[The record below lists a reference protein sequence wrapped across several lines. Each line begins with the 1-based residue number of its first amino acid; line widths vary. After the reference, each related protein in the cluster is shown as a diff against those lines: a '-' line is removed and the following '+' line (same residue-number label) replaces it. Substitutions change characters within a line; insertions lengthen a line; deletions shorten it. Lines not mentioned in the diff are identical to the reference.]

1 MKTCVVT
8 GGAGFIGSHI
18 ADELLK
24 KGYRVA
30 VIDNLSTGKRSNVNP
45 RAVFFKLDVQS
56 PQVGKVFAKFKP
68 RFVFHFAAQID
79 VRKSVADPL
88 EDAKTNIIG
97 SLNIL
102 EHCRRQRVKKIVFAS
117 SGGTIY
123 GDASVVP
130 TKETYPGNP
139 MSPYGIAKYAVEH
152 YLWYYWNVFHLP
164 SVSLRLANIYG
175 PRQNS
180 KGEAGVVAIFTDA
193 MLAKKQPVIS
203 GTGKQTRDFVFVTD
217 VVKAAMKAV
226 ASKRIGVYNVGT
238 AKETDIN
245 EIFSLLKRLTKSRAK
260 KVYGE
265 AKKGE
270 QVRSCL
276 SYGKIRKEMGWK
288 PSHALEKGLQETV
301 EWFTHEDH
309 S

>member
-79 VRKSVADPL
+79 VRKSDADPL

-130 TKETYPGNP
+130 TKETY
-139 MSPYGIAKYAVEH
+139 
-152 YLWYYWNVFHLP
+152 
-164 SVSLRLANIYG
+164 
-175 PRQNS
+175 
-180 KGEAGVVAIFTDA
+180 
-193 MLAKKQPVIS
+193 
-203 GTGKQTRDFVFVTD
+203 
-217 VVKAAMKAV
+217 
-226 ASKRIGVYNVGT
+226 
-238 AKETDIN
+238 
-245 EIFSLLKRLTKSRAK
+245 
-260 KVYGE
+260 
-265 AKKGE
+265 
-270 QVRSCL
+270 
-276 SYGKIRKEMGWK
+276 
-288 PSHALEKGLQETV
+288 
-301 EWFTHEDH
+301 
-309 S
+309 

>member
-1 MKTCVVT
+1 MKSCIVT

-18 ADELLK
+18 VDRFIA

-45 RAVFFKLDVQS
+45 RAAFFKLDIQS
-56 PQVGKVFAKFKP
+56 PKVSGVFAKLKP

-79 VRKSVADPL
+79 VRKSVANPI
-88 EDAKTNIIG
+88 EDAKTNIVG

-102 EHCRRQRVKKIVFAS
+102 EQCRRQHVKKIVFAS

-139 MSPYGIAKYAVEH
+139 MSPYGIAKYAVEP
-152 YLWYYWNVFHLP
+152 YLWYYWHVFQLP
-164 SVSLRLANIYG
+164 FVSLRLANIYG

-180 KGEAGVVAIFTDA
+180 KGEAGVIAIFTDA
-193 MLAKKQPVIS
+193 MLAGKQPVIS
-203 GTGKQTRDFVFVTD
+203 GTGKQTRDFVFAAD
-217 VVKAAMKAV
+217 VVAAAMRAI
-226 ASKRIGVYNVGT
+226 APKRIGVYNVGT

-245 EIFSLLKRLTKSRAK
+245 RIFSLLKRLTKSQVK

-270 QVRSCL
+270 QTRSCL
-276 SYGKIRKEMGWK
+276 SFGKIRKEMGWR
-288 PSHALEKGLQETV
+288 PSYELHKGLQETV
-301 EWFTHEDH
+301 EWFKK
-309 S
+309 